1 MLHSFLDLL
10 FPRHSL
16 TGEEG
21 QWITDAE
28 RKQLASHPVIE
39 TKAQLRERGIHF
51 LDEIRAGS
59 AYPDCPLLKKAIHTF
74 KYRRVRSLAEDLGAL
89 ILTIADWEEGT
100 VLCPVPLH
108 WTRRFARGFN
118 QSALLAHVVA
128 RERGFTVAALLKRAR
143 ATGHQMRRKRCER
156 LTAVCGAF
164 RCTESHPPSRV
175 ILIDDLAT
183 TGATLDACA
192 KALKSV
198 GVERVEGWVVA
209 HG

>member
-1 MLHSFLDLL
+1 MLHTFLDFF

-28 RKQLASHPVIE
+28 REQLISHPVIE
-39 TKAQLRERGIHF
+39 TKEQLRDREIHF

-59 AYPDCPLLKKAIHTF
+59 SYHDCPLLKKAIHTF
-74 KYRRVRSLAEDLGAL
+74 KYRRVRSLAEDLGTL
-89 ILTIADWEEGT
+89 ILIIADWEEGT

-118 QSALLAHVVA
+118 QSDLLAQVVA
-128 RERGFTVAALLKRAR
+128 QKGGFTVAALLKRTR
-143 ATGHQMRRKRCER
+143 ATGHQMRRKRRER
-156 LTAVCGAF
+156 LTAVRGAF
-164 RCTESHPPSRV
+164 RCMEPRLPERV

-192 KALKSV
+192 EVLKNA
-198 GVERVEGWVVA
+198 GVKRVEGWVVA